1 MRCCRHRAAG
11 DQLLPSTVA
20 PQVLSTRRPAKFVE
34 PARAKA
40 HWDHVLEEMAWL
52 AKDFERERRWKLKQA
67 KGVAARAS
75 RSRLDET
82 AREERRQKDEEQRV
96 RRAASGIAR
105 EVKRFWA
112 KIEKLV
118 VYKQQLQIEQRKKA
132 ALDRHLDFLLGQTER
147 YSSMLAENLAV
158 APASTD
164 AGGKGGN
171 NHAMQ
176 HDAVAAERDAGG
188 GGGGSAAA
196 ADVARGEADKAQ
208 ELLAADDDDGDF
220 KPGGGAADMEEEED
234 DEQTLEADE
243 ALFTAEERREE
254 VAALQRESDLPLD
267 ELLHLYH
274 KAKAAPNSKE
284 GEQQEDKPKNKF
296 VGGGEEEGM
305 EE

>member
-1 MRCCRHRAAG
+1 MSTTQPPPAPFHCCSRRAAG
-11 DQLLPSTVA
+11 AQLLPSTVA
-20 PQVLSTRRPAKFVE
+20 LQVLSIRRPAKFVE

-82 AREERRQKDEEQRV
+82 AREERRQKDEEQRM
-96 RRAASGIAR
+96 RRAASGMAR

-158 APASTD
+158 APSSTD

-171 NHAMQ
+171 NHAVQ
-176 HDAVAAERDAGG
+176 HDATAAERDAGG
-188 GGGGSAAA
+188 GGGGNAA
-196 ADVARGEADKAQ
+196 ADVARGEAGNAQ
-208 ELLAADDDDGDF
+208 DLPAVDDDDGDF
-220 KPGGGAADMEEEED
+220 KPGGGAADMEEED
-234 DEQTLEADE
+234 DERTLEADE

-267 ELLHLYH
+267 ELLHHYR
-274 KAKAAPNSKE
+274 KAKAAPHIKE
-284 GEQQEDKPKNKF
+284 GEQQEGKPKDMSF
-296 VGGGEEEGM
+296 GG
-305 EE
+305 